1 MPLRY
6 PPDFMA
12 QVAAFSARAGS
23 QQAADKFG
31 VARAS
36 AHRWQLAAGH
46 KRRRIGAPKG
56 NLNALGGRILNTSRP
71 L

>member
-12 QVAAFSARAGS
+12 QVAACSARSGT
-23 QQAADKFG
+23 QKAAEQFG
-31 VARAS
+31 VSRSA

-71 L
+71 Q

>member
-6 PPDFMA
+6 SAPFM
-12 QVAAFSARAGS
+12 QRVARYASRRG
-23 QQAADKFG
+23 QHQAAEKFG
-31 VARAS
+31 VALSS
-36 AHRWQLAAGH
+36 AHNWLHNHGLKPRP
-46 KRRRIGAPKG
+46 IGAPKG